1 MGIES
6 VLFKSEEKKQKAE
19 VANILRTIAD
29 KLDNGSMILKQD
41 ASEIE
46 LEFPEQMILELKVEE
61 EKGKRLKKS
70 LEIELEWI
78 VGDTGTSPTQIL

>member
-6 VLFKSEEKKQKAE
+6 ILFKSEEKKQKAE

-46 LEFPEQMILELKVEE
+46 LEFPEQMVLELKVEE

-78 VGDTGTSPTQIL
+78 IGDTGTFSTQIL